1 MGCVLMTIHEKGYAK
16 LNYSLDV
23 RAKRADGYHDLT
35 MVMGSVSLWDDVDV
49 TLRRDGRIE
58 AKCSIPWL
66 PRDGRNLAV
75 RAARVFFDAMN
86 DPLCGA
92 DIRIKKRVP
101 VGAGMA
107 GGSTD
112 AAAVLRALNA
122 LTGANFP
129 VERLRD
135 LALAVG
141 SDVPYCI
148 TGGMMLA
155 EGRGEVLSPL
165 PELPGG
171 WIVICKPPFSVS
183 TAELFGRIDKR
194 RITAHPDTQGLCA
207 ALRAGDLCGVARR
220 MYNVFEEALPR
231 SSAEIGSIRGTLL
244 SAGAL
249 GAVMTGTGSAVFG
262 VFEDRAAAAAAHD
275 GLSRTYRECF
285 LVRPVDRLKP
295 GKS

>member
-1 MGCVLMTIHEKGYAK
+1 MRINEKGYAK

-23 RAKRADGYHDLT
+23 HARRPDGYHDLT
-35 MVMGSVSLWDDVDV
+35 MVMGSVSLWDDVEV
-49 TLRRDGRIE
+49 SLRSDGKIE
-58 AKCSIPWL
+58 AMCSLPWL
-66 PRDGRNLAV
+66 PRDERNLAV
-75 RAARVFFDAMN
+75 RAARVFFDAAG
-86 DPLCGA
+86 DGTPGA

-112 AAAVLRALNA
+112 AAAVLRALNV

-129 VERLRD
+129 AERLRA
-135 LALAVG
+135 LALTVG
-141 SDVPYCI
+141 SDVPYCV

-155 EGRGEVLSPL
+155 EGRGEILSPL

-194 RITAHPDTQGLCA
+194 RIAAHPDTQGLCA
-207 ALRAGDLCGVARR
+207 ALHAGDLRGAARR
-220 MYNVFEEALPR
+220 MFNVFEEALPR
-231 SSAEIGSIRGTLL
+231 SSAEIGSIRGALL
-244 SAGAL
+244 DGGAL

-262 VFEDRAAAAAAHD
+262 VFEERAAAETAHER
-275 GLSRTYRECF
+275 LSQTYRECF
-285 LVRPVDRLKP
+285 LVRPVDMLTL
-295 GKS
+295 